1 MKHPPTTATI
11 AHSSLPDG
19 KATTQLH
26 LHQHELHCKF
36 DDQSLVFPLRTL
48 KLSRGG
54 ANNRLIFITSPQH
67 PGWSVFTADRSL
79 LTALKATGDSNVS
92 AQVSL
97 VDNSSLKGW
106 LTLFVFLFV
115 IIALGVGAVYLRNPA
130 TRLLASAI
138 PPTWERMLGE
148 LVYTGIRSERKII
161 EDEEL
166 TKELTDLVAPLT
178 EVVANS
184 GYTLDFHIARDEDLN
199 AFALPGGII
208 VVNTA
213 TILKAP
219 RLDVLLGVLAHEISH
234 VTLQHSTRQIIT
246 VFGLYFVVDFIF
258 GNVFGTIAAVSQG
271 ATYLLQQGFSRESER
286 EADEAGLELLQKA
299 RISPQGMVDFFVL
312 IRDHYAAID
321 AGPLGALDGS
331 LNFLSTHPDTDSRIE
346 YLKERI
352 KSIPQEHLRELPE
365 ERFKKFQAKISAIR

>member
-1 MKHPPTTATI
+1 
-11 AHSSLPDG
+11 
-19 KATTQLH
+19 
-26 LHQHELHCKF
+26 
-36 DDQSLVFPLRTL
+36 
-48 KLSRGG
+48 
-54 ANNRLIFITSPQH
+54 
-67 PGWSVFTADRSL
+67 
-79 LTALKATGDSNVS
+79 
-92 AQVSL
+92 
-97 VDNSSLKGW
+97 
-106 LTLFVFLFV
+106 
-115 IIALGVGAVYLRNPA
+115 
-130 TRLLASAI
+130 
-138 PPTWERMLGE
+138 
-148 LVYTGIRSERKII
+148 
-161 EDEEL
+161 
-166 TKELTDLVAPLT
+166 
-178 EVVANS
+178 
-184 GYTLDFHIARDEDLN
+184 
-199 AFALPGGII
+199 
-208 VVNTA
+208 
-213 TILKAP
+213 
-219 RLDVLLGVLAHEISH
+219 
-234 VTLQHSTRQIIT
+234 